1 MNEKREERR
10 NAAFR
15 NIKRSPRTN
24 IVASILNNFSHV
36 CSYAYEGKIEL
47 KY

>member
-15 NIKRSPRTN
+15 NIKRSPWANT
-24 IVASILNNFSHV
+24 VASILNNCSHV
-36 CSYAYEGKIEL
+36 RSYANEEKIE
-47 KY
+47 